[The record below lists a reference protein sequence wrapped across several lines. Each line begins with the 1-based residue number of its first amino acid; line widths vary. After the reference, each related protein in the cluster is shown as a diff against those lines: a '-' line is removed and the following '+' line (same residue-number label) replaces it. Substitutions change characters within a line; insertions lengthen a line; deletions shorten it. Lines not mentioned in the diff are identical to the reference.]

1 MESYDVIVL
10 GAGGVGSAAM
20 FHLARRGAK
29 VLGLDR
35 FEPPHNHGSSH
46 GRTRV
51 IRQAY
56 FEHADYV
63 PLLKRAYELWAELSE
78 FVGKRLYH
86 ETGVLVIGP
95 PKGHVVPG
103 VLTAVNL
110 HGLEVDHLTVGQC
123 RRCFPMFQLP
133 GEWEAAFEPRAG
145 YLDVEDCLDA
155 HLAESQKL
163 GAELRTGVTVKCWR
177 ADGNAVTVETDG
189 GSFSAANLVIAA
201 GSWSGPLLAD
211 LGMCLQVRRK
221 SMFWYPIGDDSLR
234 ADHGCPVYLF
244 ETPAGVFYGVPQ
256 VDERGF
262 KVAEHSGGQ
271 PIADPLAVNR
281 DLDPSD
287 QSHIESFLSKHIPKV
302 CRPFLK
308 HCVCLYTISPDE
320 HFIVDLHPRHPQV
333 CFAAGLSGHGFKFT
347 SVLGE
352 MLADLALNR
361 TTNSPIGFLSC
372 QRFGEV

>member
-1 MESYDVIVL
+1 MESYDVIVF

-63 PLLKRAYELWAELSE
+63 PLLKRAYELWAELSQLC
-78 FVGKRLYH
+78 GQKLYH

-95 PKGHVVPG
+95 RDGHVVPG
-103 VLTAVNL
+103 VLHAAKT
-110 HGLEVDHLTVGQC
+110 HGLEVDHLSAEKC

-133 GEWEAAFEPRAG
+133 GEWDAAFEPRAG
-145 YLDVEDCLDA
+145 YLDVEDCLEA
-155 HLAESQKL
+155 HLAEAQNL
-163 GAELRTGVTVKCWR
+163 GAELRTGVTVNRWR
-177 ADGNAVTVETDG
+177 SSGNTVTVETDAG
-189 GSFSAANLVIAA
+189 AFKAAKLVIAA
-201 GSWSGPLLAD
+201 GSWSGTLLAD
-211 LGMCLQVRRK
+211 LGIRLEVRRK

-234 ADHGCPVYLF
+234 ADRGCPVYLF

-271 PIADPLAVNR
+271 PIDDPLAVNR
-281 DLDPSD
+281 DLDAVD
-287 QSHIESFLSKHIPKV
+287 QEHIESFLSKHIPKV
-302 CRPFLK
+302 GRPFLK
-308 HCVCLYTISPDE
+308 HCVCLYTMSPDE
-320 HFIVDLHPRHPQV
+320 NFIVDVHPNYENV
-333 CFAAGLSGHGFKFT
+333 AFAAGLSGHGFKFT

-352 MLADLALNR
+352 ALADLALNR
-361 TTNSPIGFLSC
+361 TTDLPIGFLSC
-372 QRFGEV
+372 QRIGEV